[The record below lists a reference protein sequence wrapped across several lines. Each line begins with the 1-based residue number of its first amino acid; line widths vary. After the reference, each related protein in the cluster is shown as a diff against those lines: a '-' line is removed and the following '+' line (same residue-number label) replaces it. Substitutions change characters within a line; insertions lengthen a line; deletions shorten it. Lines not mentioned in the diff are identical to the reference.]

1 MPPSPEPPAP
11 AARVLR
17 LAWQRYGAIIA
28 WTGVAYLGIAAAGRL
43 AYAIPRLVRD
53 IETWSALD
61 LKYRYGEVGQWFAG
75 APVYGVVDGAVYPPA
90 SHVILWPFLG
100 WTSLAGA
107 RVIWAVTI
115 LAAALALA
123 VLAWRLCAPAA
134 PRERLLIAGLAF
146 AAYPLQQ
153 SVFVGQV
160 GVHVVAFA
168 AWGAYLCVTGRPR
181 LAADLGAAV
190 LLAASLVKPTLS
202 LPLVAAALIAAG
214 RLRPAVLTAGTYA
227 ALTLVAA
234 AAQPDG
240 IVRLFREWLA
250 IAGQRVPFA
259 DGVPNLH
266 MLLAAAG
273 LHDWMTPAS
282 LATLGLMAAWMA
294 MRRRT
299 DPWLL
304 MGVAGIVARVWAHS
318 TTYDD
323 AFLLLPVIVLFRMLP
338 HTTGRMRRTAVV
350 LLVLAW
356 AALLM
361 PTWAYYDLGS
371 AAAWTIHALQTALW
385 LGILAFLV
393 ALAGRSP
400 LGTLPAR
407 S

>member
-1 MPPSPEPPAP
+1 MPSASEPPTP
-11 AARVLR
+11 AERVPSG
-17 LAWQRYGAIIA
+17 AWQRYGAIVA
-28 WTGVAYLGIAAAGRL
+28 WTGVAYLAIAAAGRL

-61 LKYRYGEVGQWFAG
+61 LKYRYGEVAQWFAG

-107 RVIWAVTI
+107 RVVWAVTI

-134 PRERLLIAGLAF
+134 ARERLLIAGLAF

-153 SVFVGQV
+153 SVFVGQL

-181 LAADLGAAV
+181 VAADLAAGV

-214 RLRPAVLTAGTYA
+214 RLRPAVLTGGAYA

-240 IVRLFREWLA
+240 VVRLFREWLA

-282 LATLGLMAAWMA
+282 LALLAAMAGWMVA
-294 MRRRT
+294 RRHA

-323 AFLLLPVIVLFRMLP
+323 AFLLLPVVALFRTLP
-338 HTTGRMRRTAVV
+338 RTTGGMRQVAVA

-356 AALLM
+356 ASMLT
-361 PTWAYYDLGS
+361 PTWAYYDLGP
-371 AAAWTIHALQTALW
+371 AAVWTIHGLQTVLW
-385 LGILAFLV
+385 LAVLAFLV
-393 ALAGRSP
+393 TAAGRSP
-400 LGTLPAR
+400 LGRSPAR